1 MLNQLIYVIA
11 VDENTLNSHILK
23 KKNFFLKVFSQK
35 WGKKTAQPLQVT
47 LSIKHEILI
56 RDILYFLVKH
66 TPIMFVYNFELL
78 LFF

>member
-23 KKNFFLKVFSQK
+23 KKKKNLKVFSQK
-35 WGKKTAQPLQVT
+35 WGEKTAQPLQVT

-56 RDILYFLVKH
+56 RDIIFL
-66 TPIMFVYNFELL
+66 
-78 LFF
+78 